1 MEKRN
6 ALRGTIKTLIDD
18 GKKIATPAEMTEDN
32 LFVASK
38 NIPNTK
44 TPGNAALS
52 KELSKR
58 HIKN

>member
-1 MEKRN
+1 ME
-6 ALRGTIKTLIDD
+6 
-18 GKKIATPAEMTEDN
+18 KKIATPAEMNEDN

-44 TPGNAALS
+44 TPGNDGLP

-58 HIKN
+58 HKKLEAYSFTQR